1 MLEKSQRRNTK
12 DIFFEM
18 FLRRFKDVTEKK
30 IFFEMYFKKVISY
43 EMFLRGLWDVSLNGD
58 LSGTYASWAAL
69 FH

>member
-30 IFFEMYFKKVISY
+30 FFFEMYFKKVISY
-43 EMFLRGLWDVSLNGD
+43 EMFLRGL
-58 LSGTYASWAAL
+58 
-69 FH
+69 